1 MTRIRKVNS
10 LPNKYFGKFKK
21 EQIEKIEY
29 YINEILKKIEKK
41 AYYIVRYSMD
51 KERLIEIATPTG
63 NVLSLVYLS
72 EISF

>member
-1 MTRIRKVNS
+1 MNKIRKVKS
-10 LPNKYFGKFKK
+10 LPNKYDSNFKK

-29 YINEILKKIEKK
+29 YINEILRKIEKK